1 MGLQLR
7 GVLLTLLE
15 LTKTNKKKYKNKK
28 LFKNYKSKRDDDDRS
43 GEITAQGPVSHG

>member
-15 LTKTNKKKYKNKK
+15 LTKTNKKYKNKK
-28 LFKNYKSKRDDDDRS
+28 LFKKYKSKRDDDDRS